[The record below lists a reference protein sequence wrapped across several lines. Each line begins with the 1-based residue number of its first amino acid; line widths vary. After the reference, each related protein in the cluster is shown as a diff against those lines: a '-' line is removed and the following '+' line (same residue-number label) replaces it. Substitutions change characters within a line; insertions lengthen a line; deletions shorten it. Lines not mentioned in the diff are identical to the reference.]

1 MTKGHKA
8 KTPKR
13 NSSPPTM
20 AVLPTPKKNNLH
32 LRRAVRADD
41 GHAFL
46 PDFGEG
52 PMFTTDQLAETLAE
66 EFLSSA
72 TSAEESGED
81 FRDAV
86 FPEEY
91 GGPFVVATAREEIAN
106 DEDAANPVGAT
117 REPFPTAVRV
127 PPR

>member
-1 MTKGHKA
+1 MNKAPKA
-8 KTPKR
+8 KARR
-13 NSSPPTM
+13 NSSPPLS
-20 AVLPTPKKNNLH
+20 AVVPAPKKSNLH
-32 LRRAVRADD
+32 LHRAMRPDD

-52 PMFTTDQLAETLAE
+52 PMFTTDQMAETLAE

-81 FRDAV
+81 YRDAV

-106 DEDAANPVGAT
+106 DEDPANPIGAT

>member
-1 MTKGHKA
+1 MATVHKTK
-8 KTPKR
+8 TLKR
-13 NSSPPTM
+13 SS
-20 AVLPTPKKNNLH
+20 H
-32 LRRAVRADD
+32 HRATRPDD
-41 GHAFL
+41 GRAFL
-46 PDFGEG
+46 PDFGDG
-52 PMFTTDQLAETLAE
+52 PMVTTDQLAETLAE

-106 DEDAANPVGAT
+106 DEDAANPIGAT